1 MFLIY
6 TILYCVIAAVLLPF
20 EYLKRPAPAR
30 KRWLKEK
37 FGVTGLP
44 VSPQGQP
51 SLWVHA
57 VSMGEVIA
65 AVPFIREIRKRH
77 PSLRIVLS
85 TITDT
90 GQQVARER
98 LSGSADIIYLPFD
111 IPFILKRLINKTR
124 PLVFIAMET
133 ELWPNIFRV
142 LHREGTAV
150 LVMNARLSERSFRGY
165 GRIRFFMKTVLRGV
179 DMFCAQEEAYAARIR
194 ALGVDPERV
203 TVTGNFKFDTQPHG
217 EAPGWAESLR
227 SPRILAGSTHPG
239 EEELVL
245 SVFERLRKDFP
256 DLNLILA
263 PRHPERFGEV
273 ERLVKAKG
281 LSYVKRSEFSEQN
294 GFRIADSQGNTQH
307 STPKIVI
314 LDTVGELASAYGAC
328 DLAVI
333 GGSFAR
339 HGGQNPLEPASWGK
353 AVVCGPH
360 MENFPFITDFYREG
374 AALQT
379 SEEALY
385 ETLRELIESPEKRKT
400 MGEKAKALALAK
412 GGAVSRTADVLERYL
427 DGHLP
432 LSQEKPLP

>member
-1 MFLIY
+1 MFFIY
-6 TILYCVIAAVLLPF
+6 TVLYCIIAAVLLPF

-37 FGVTGLP
+37 FGISGLP

-98 LSGSADIIYLPFD
+98 LSGDAHIIYLPFD
-111 IPFILKRLINKTR
+111 IPLILKRLIRKIR

-165 GRIRFFMKTVLRGV
+165 RRITFFMKTVLRSV

-203 TVTGNFKFDTQPHG
+203 TVTGNFKFDTRPP
-217 EAPGWAESLR
+217 EMV
-227 SPRILAGSTHPG
+227 PRWSEILNGPVILAGSTHPG
-239 EEELVL
+239 EEDLIV
-245 SVFERLRKDFP
+245 SVVERLRKDFP

-273 ERLVKAKG
+273 ERLIRAKG
-281 LSYVKRSEFSEQN
+281 LSYVKRSELSEQA
-294 GFRIADSQGNTQH
+294 GLHIADSQSTTRH

-328 DLAVI
+328 DVAVV
-333 GGSFAR
+333 GGSFIP

-353 AVVCGPH
+353 AIVCGPH
-360 MENFPFITDFYREG
+360 MENFPFIVDFYREG

-379 SEEALY
+379 GGEGLY
-385 ETLRELIESPEKRKT
+385 ETLRELIGSPEKRTT
-400 MGEKAKALALAK
+400 MGEKAQALALAK
-412 GGAVSRTADVLERYL
+412 GGAVGRTADVLERYL
-427 DGHLP
+427 ERHF
-432 LSQEKPLP
+432 SVTKEEPLP